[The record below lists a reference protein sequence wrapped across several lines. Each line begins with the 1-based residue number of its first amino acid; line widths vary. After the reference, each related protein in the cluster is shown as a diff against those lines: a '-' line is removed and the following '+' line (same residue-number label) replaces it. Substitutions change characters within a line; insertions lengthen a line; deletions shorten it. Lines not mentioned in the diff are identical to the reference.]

1 MKGLEQTATEGRRRD
16 NKWHKASASD
26 DQTVKNHEAHSVH
39 INEGFEDLLSEND
52 DFCRVNHEF
61 QFIDD
66 EIQIESYGEISE
78 TVEIEDD
85 FDTDFE
91 KDSVVAWI

>member
-1 MKGLEQTATEGRRRD
+1 MV
-16 NKWHKASASD
+16 N
-26 DQTVKNHEAHSVH
+26 NHEAHDVH
-39 INEGFEDLLSEND
+39 LNEDFEDVLSEND

-61 QFIDD
+61 EFIED
-66 EIQIESYGEISE
+66 EIEIESCGEISK

-91 KDSVVAWI
+91 KDSVIA